1 MRRAADSGER
11 INRGPLANAQLAIGL
26 GLRVSNAGYFAGA
39 TSLTGVPSDLVFSPG
54 LLAAFKSRSISPAR
68 RACQRQGREHD
79 RALRTHDLLAN
90 DMTIWALDVAAAGDV
105 IPEGLSLLH
114 LTHQEKSTLPG

>member
-68 RACQRQGREHD
+68 RACQRQRS
-79 RALRTHDLLAN
+79 RAYMVDL
-90 DMTIWALDVAAAGDV
+90 MSLDPN
-105 IPEGLSLLH
+105 IPPGPLS
-114 LTHQEKSTLPG
+114 GG